1 MAADPAPPTVLLVAH
16 HGQAARYL
24 LRTEVFATLR
34 RGGVRVVI
42 LAPNTDE
49 PYMREEFSGDDD
61 VVLEPLPALPRPAT
75 SLALAL
81 QFVLLRIRR
90 YGVARGHRS
99 RAFMNKYDGFRRG
112 QQGRVRLIAHAI
124 HPLMPL
130 MWRSRALR
138 RAVLAA
144 ETRLTRTDAYAP
156 VFDRH
161 RPDLVIAA
169 SPGVFPE
176 DAAALREARRRGV
189 RSCAIVLGWD
199 NPTSKGYRG
208 ADPDH
213 IVVWSERMADQMT
226 EYHDVPRE
234 RLFVGGV
241 PFFDRYLRPDGLLTR
256 QELFAHHGLDPA
268 RRLVVFCT
276 SSPGLWDHN
285 ERIAATLAE
294 AIESRALGADAQLV
308 VRVHPNYRLPG
319 QPKPLEGFLRLA
331 AEHEHVHVDVPEVV
345 SDRLRIDLLAADSIR
360 LGSLFKHCDVLV
372 NVFSTTTLEAFI
384 LDRPVV
390 LVSESISLDGGT
402 SGRGWQDFD
411 HLRTLVGAGAAQT
424 VDSLD
429 DLPAAVRAALE
440 RPDAHRAERRRVAET
455 ECGPLDGR
463 SGERVGR
470 HLLELAGR

>member
-1 MAADPAPPTVLLVAH
+1 MPRDPAPPTVLLVAH

-34 RGGVRVVI
+34 EGGARLVI
-42 LAPNTDE
+42 LAPNADE
-49 PYMREEFSGDDD
+49 PYMREEFSGDDQ
-61 VVLEPLPALPRPAT
+61 VVLEPLPAIPMPGNPVSWGMR
-75 SLALAL
+75 
-81 QFVLLRIRR
+81 FVLLRLRR

-99 RAFMNKYDGFRRG
+99 RAFMNKYEGFRRG
-112 QQGRVRLIAHAI
+112 QRGAAKLITSGMHV
-124 HPLMPL
+124 LMPL
-130 MWRSRALR
+130 MWRSRRMR

-144 ETRLTRTDAYAP
+144 ETRVTRTDAYAP

-169 SPGVFPE
+169 SPGVFPD

-213 IVVWSERMADQMT
+213 IVVWSERMAAQMT

-241 PFFDRYLRPDGLLTR
+241 PFFDRYLRPDGLMTR
-256 QELFAHHGLDPA
+256 EELFAHHGLDPA

-285 ERIAATLAE
+285 ERIAATIAG
-294 AIESRALGADAQLV
+294 AIESGALGADAQLV
-308 VRVHPNYRLPG
+308 IRVHPNYRLPG
-319 QPKPLEGFLRLA
+319 QPKPLEGFLALA
-331 AEHEHVHVDVPEVV
+331 AQHEHVHVDVPEVV
-345 SDRLRIDLLAADSIR
+345 SDKLRIDLLVGDSIR

-390 LVSESISLDGGT
+390 LVSESISLDGGA

-411 HLRTLVGAGAAQT
+411 HLRALVDAGAAQT
-424 VDSLD
+424 IDALD
-429 DLPAAVRAALE
+429 ELPAAVREALE
-440 RPDAHRAERRRVAET
+440 RPGAHRAERRRVAET

-470 HLLELAGR
+470 HILDLAAR